1 MSDLQIDRIVSE
13 HKYPRQPS
21 AFLVKW
27 CGLEYSE
34 TTWEKEEE
42 ICRDGAG
49 QVGTMPV
56 CQTYSCRTQH
66 WSQHFIQVHKWY
78 TSTTAAP
85 QLLDPVAV
93 IAVSV
98 HVHCVVAMLL
108 SAHISDVPKLWLLIE
123 VHNACECF

>member
-1 MSDLQIDRIVSE
+1 MVQDRWDHAPVSNVLL
-13 HKYPRQPS
+13 P
-21 AFLVKW
+21 
-27 CGLEYSE
+27 YS
-34 TTWEKEEE
+34 
-42 ICRDGAG
+42 
-49 QVGTMPV
+49 
-56 CQTYSCRTQH
+56 H
-66 WSQHFIQVHKWY
+66 WSQHSIQVHKWY